1 MKYYMVMD
9 KSGRIIYG
17 VSDKEWLARL
27 FYVQRNEYESDM
39 IILRRKHPY
48 LTKHNDCDYGY
59 KIRYVSGYA
68 LLNYEVQY
76 IEHNLLSSGYDY
88 YERKY
93 KRCKRVRKFLKRKKR
108 EYLDLLVRD
117 CIEMPKMV
125 FSYLDAITEFEYK
138 MSNE

>member
-1 MKYYMVMD
+1 MKYYMVLD
-9 KSGRIIYG
+9 RSGRNIYG

-27 FYVQRNEYESDM
+27 FYVQRKPYESDM

-48 LTKHNDCDYGY
+48 LTKHNDCDYDY

-76 IEHNLLSSGYDY
+76 IEHNFISSGFDY
-88 YERKY
+88 FERKY
-93 KRCKRVRKFLKRKKR
+93 RRSKRARKFLKRKKE
-108 EYLDLLVRD
+108 EYLRLLVRD
-117 CIEMPKMV
+117 CYEMPKMV
-125 FSYLDAITEFEYK
+125 LSYLDAITEFEYQ